1 MAQAKIETLTSASVS
16 GNSYVILPRTHTKA
30 IVDDNGTT
38 ADDMFNNT
46 VFQGDAEQE
55 VRDIDANFQQVFTTN
70 EAARQATFNSKE
82 ATRDAANQAAL
93 DIALPVAQS
102 L

>member
-55 VRDIDANFQQVFTTN
+55 VR
-70 EAARQATFNSKE
+70 
-82 ATRDAANQAAL
+82 
-93 DIALPVAQS
+93 VAQQA
-102 L
+102 LEDLNTELHTFLKDRNLRLQ